1 MNIDIINWE
10 KLLNRPTEHNA
21 IYRDSLIFKENAKVA
36 FAQQISFHFNL
47 VSMLKNFV

>member
-1 MNIDIINWE
+1 MNIDIINWDP
-10 KLLNRPTEHNA
+10 LNTSNA

-47 VSMLKNFV
+47 VSMRKNFA